1 MNKVVEIKNLSK
13 IYKIKDN
20 KTFLDYFKFSKKQI
34 FYALEDIDIEIQEG
48 ESVALLGLNGAGKS
62 TLIKCIVGLLK
73 PDKGSVRVLNKTPQK
88 DQKALNFEIS
98 VVFGQRSQLRW
109 DLSVKESYDLI
120 KEMYEVSDKDYKE
133 KLDILEDYL
142 NLSEII
148 NKPVRTLSLG
158 QKMRSELGA
167 ALIYNPKLLIL
178 DEPTIGLDVFSK
190 EQIIKL
196 LIYLK
201 SKGVTILLTT
211 HDILEVDKLCDRI
224 IILKNG
230 EKIIDASKREFI
242 SKEKIG
248 RVMKVYCSKNI
259 NLKDF
264 EIKENIEIDKNEIS
278 FININSDEIPKYI
291 EKVNLKYE
299 IIDVKIND
307 LNFEDVFKSVFKENE
322 YV

>member
-158 QKMRSELGA
+158 QKMR
-167 ALIYNPKLLIL
+167 
-178 DEPTIGLDVFSK
+178 
-190 EQIIKL
+190 
-196 LIYLK
+196 
-201 SKGVTILLTT
+201 
-211 HDILEVDKLCDRI
+211 
-224 IILKNG
+224 
-230 EKIIDASKREFI
+230 
-242 SKEKIG
+242 
-248 RVMKVYCSKNI
+248 
-259 NLKDF
+259 
-264 EIKENIEIDKNEIS
+264 
-278 FININSDEIPKYI
+278 
-291 EKVNLKYE
+291 
-299 IIDVKIND
+299 
-307 LNFEDVFKSVFKENE
+307 
-322 YV
+322 